1 MSELSTFI
9 STHWLN
15 LLALIWFVIC
25 FNGYMRYA
33 RQRAYRSNSNSPSL
47 AAELHRYRFQWML
60 RVLSRDMRIA
70 DNAAI
75 ANLEKGVSF
84 FASTTMLILAGLI
97 TVLGSTEKAI
107 HLIEGLPFAV
117 EANRAEWELK
127 LMMLI
132 FMFVYAFFKFT
143 WSLRQYGFVTIMVG
157 GAPSPNEEFSQ
168 EEREALASRMA
179 SMASMAA
186 NNFNLGLRTYYFSIA
201 LLSWFINTWLFMI
214 MSALIVFILFRR
226 EFKSS
231 TLRILTSKNKFPHFV
246 PDSYLSRAS
255 AQDIKHSAQVKKGS

>member
-1 MSELSTFI
+1 MTDLLNFI
-9 STHWLN
+9 QGHWLN
-15 LLALIWFVIC
+15 LLALTWFIFC

-33 RQRAYRSNSNSPSL
+33 RRRAYHSSSDSPSL
-47 AAELHRYRFQWML
+47 AAELHRYRYQWML
-60 RVLSRDMRIA
+60 RVLTREMRIA

-117 EANRAEWELK
+117 PTDRAEWELK
-127 LMMLI
+127 IIMLI
-132 FMFVYAFFKFT
+132 FVFVYAFFKFT

-157 GAPSPNEEFSQ
+157 GAPAPSETCSE
-168 EEREALASRMA
+168 EERTALALRMA

-186 NNFNLGLRTYYFSIA
+186 NNFNVGLRTYYFSIA
-201 LLSWFINTWLFMI
+201 LLTWFFSTWLFMLTSI
-214 MSALIVFILFRR
+214 LIVFILFRR
-226 EFKSS
+226 EFKST
-231 TLRILTSKNKFPHFV
+231 TLRILTAKEGFP
-246 PDSYLSRAS
+246 S
-255 AQDIKHSAQVKKGS
+255 VK